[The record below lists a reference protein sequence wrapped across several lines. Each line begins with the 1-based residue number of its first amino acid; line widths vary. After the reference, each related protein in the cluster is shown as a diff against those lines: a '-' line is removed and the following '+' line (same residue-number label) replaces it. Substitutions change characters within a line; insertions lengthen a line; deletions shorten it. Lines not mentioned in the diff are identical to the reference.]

1 MLVLPLDKAR
11 AHQLELPALKKY
23 DYSEFLKN
31 TIIQNEVSHFKM
43 FRALYITPMVV
54 FFMVQILP
62 LMLGKYDVIAT
73 GLDIT
78 SVDISSKITLSVIE
92 SEFDLKGDVVVVPK
106 ENILSVSET
115 FFVSIKDDEGMA
127 QSLT

>member
-1 MLVLPLDKAR
+1 
-11 AHQLELPALKKY
+11 
-23 DYSEFLKN
+23 
-31 TIIQNEVSHFKM
+31 M